1 MNKSLILIVGIF
13 GLWFAMFFANKVKEQ
28 KQASGQTFNPNSSEQ
43 KTEKELEIE
52 KRKNQ
57 SNGSWWDN
65 YIIGKM
71 EKEPEMPKSSDTLN
85 YDNTLPFRFSA
96 NGAGFSGR
104 TPFDA
109 MVDYFVTKG
118 RE

>member
-13 GLWFAMFFANKVKEQ
+13 GLWFAMFFGNKLKEQ
-28 KQASGQTFNPNSSEQ
+28 KQASGQMFEPQSE
-43 KTEKELEIE
+43 KTEKEQEIE
-52 KRKNQ
+52 KRKQ
-57 SNGSWWDN
+57 VSDGTWWDK

-71 EKEPEMPKSSDTLN
+71 EKEQELKNPSDTLQ
-85 YDNTLPFRFSA
+85 YDNSAPFKFST